1 VPEARVE
8 ARHPVESDGFRFV
21 ELFQDPASMAFSDG
35 VLTPA
40 EAGVRFV
47 PLKASPGRSRRRWR
61 PKSSRMSRSKG
72 VSWATRG
79 QIIAMVGL
87 EGLLVTVTGVLGGTI
102 ASLFTVLP
110 FQNARATGWLP
121 SATLFPYAVI
131 IAIAA
136 ALTAASTIGTTRRI
150 I

>member
-1 VPEARVE
+1 
-8 ARHPVESDGFRFV
+8 
-21 ELFQDPASMAFSDG
+21 
-35 VLTPA
+35 
-40 EAGVRFV
+40 
-47 PLKASPGRSRRRWR
+47 
-61 PKSSRMSRSKG
+61 MSRSNG

-110 FQNARATGWLP
+110 FQNARAVGWLP